1 MMSREVLVEVPF
13 LANIKSSIKDIERN
27 RKRRMR
33 NRAIKSRVRTYI
45 RKFREAVE
53 SGDKQLAMEAYKAAQ
68 SQIDRAVSK
77 GVLKRN
83 TGSRYKSRLAARL
96 MAM

>member
-1 MMSREVLVEVPF
+1 M
-13 LANIKSSIKDIERN
+13 KSSIKDIERN

>member
-1 MMSREVLVEVPF
+1 M
-13 LANIKSSIKDIERN
+13 ANIKSSIKDIERN

-96 MAM
+96 VAM

>member
-1 MMSREVLVEVPF
+1 

>member
-1 MMSREVLVEVPF
+1 MSREVLVEVPF

-27 RKRRMR
+27 RSRRMR
-33 NRAIKSRVRTYI
+33 NRAIKSRVRTHI
-45 RKFREAVE
+45 RRFGQAVE
-53 SGDKQLAMEAYKAAQ
+53 SGDKQLALETYKAAQ

-83 TGSRYKSRLAARL
+83 TGARYKSRLASRL
-96 MAM
+96 EAL

>member
-1 MMSREVLVEVPF
+1 M
-13 LANIKSSIKDIERN
+13 ANIKSSIKDIERN

-45 RKFREAVE
+45 RKCREAVE

-96 MAM
+96 VAM

>member
-96 MAM
+96 VAM

>member
-1 MMSREVLVEVPF
+1 M
-13 LANIKSSIKDIERN
+13 ANIKSSIKDIERN

-53 SGDKQLAMEAYKAAQ
+53 SGDKQLAIEAYKAAQ

-83 TGSRYKSRLAARL
+83 TGSRYKSRRAARL
-96 MAM
+96 VAM

>member
-1 MMSREVLVEVPF
+1 VEVPF

>member
-1 MMSREVLVEVPF
+1 MSREVLVEVPF

>member
-1 MMSREVLVEVPF
+1 M
-13 LANIKSSIKDIERN
+13 ANIKSSIKDIERN

>member
-1 MMSREVLVEVPF
+1 MSREVLVEVPF

-96 MAM
+96 VAM

>member
-53 SGDKQLAMEAYKAAQ
+53 SGDEQLAMEAYKAAQ

>member
-1 MMSREVLVEVPF
+1 
-13 LANIKSSIKDIERN
+13 
-27 RKRRMR
+27 MR

>member
-1 MMSREVLVEVPF
+1 

-33 NRAIKSRVRTYI
+33 NKAIKSRVRTYI